1 MDYFLDGTFYGV
13 SALHSLFNLLQ
24 ECQTSFFFFFFLLHL
39 STRRSSELEHRW
51 GGEEDGAGL
60 HLGLP
65 GLDTISAAL
74 EPIHLQRPGF
84 YRVPNLLWLKSYTFF
99 PSRSGSTSSQV
110 RSYFRCRFTNKS
122 FLLALTQVPR
132 GRRCS
137 RVVVLRSLC
146 FCGWISHQGDA
157 PVPLMKL

>member
-1 MDYFLDGTFYGV
+1 MSDIY
-13 SALHSLFNLLQ
+13 
-24 ECQTSFFFFFFLLHL
+24 FFFFLLFIPDSLFFPPPLHL

-60 HLGLP
+60 HSGLP

-74 EPIHLQRPGF
+74 EPIHLHRRGF
-84 YRVPNLLWLKSYTFF
+84 YRVPNLLWLKIYTFSF
-99 PSRSGSTSSQV
+99 SRSGSTSSQV

-122 FLLALTQVPR
+122 FLLALAQVPR

-137 RVVVLRSLC
+137 RVVAAGFLTRETLWC
-146 FCGWISHQGDA
+146 
-157 PVPLMKL
+157 LL